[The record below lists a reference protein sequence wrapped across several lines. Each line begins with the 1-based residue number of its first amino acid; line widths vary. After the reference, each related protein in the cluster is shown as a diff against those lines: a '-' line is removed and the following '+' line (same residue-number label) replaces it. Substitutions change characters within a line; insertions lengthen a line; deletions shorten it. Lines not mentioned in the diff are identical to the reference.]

1 MFGFDEKVED
11 EAQEDI
17 SAARD
22 YFLKELERA
31 PFAPALSGEL
41 LARFSIAG
49 SLANFVRTHLP
60 EACFLGTV
68 GNPRQSPVGKPAL
81 ALTAKIRDVKYWQ
94 GYRLSSLYT
103 AWPDVKV
110 DLSALDRPVA
120 AAANGLVSAADA
132 AEFEKQFPVG
142 RHIRGR
148 VIRRAFRVPGY
159 VLSVDGETITTA
171 FLPDSAMTD
180 SDRALG
186 DGMIGLSGI
195 FEVISTRPAK
205 RSVWVRRLSAAAAA
219 AVAAAPKAVV
229 QEVVRP
235 AATDGAGDDDFEL
248 RLKRAQNLYSKGL
261 ITEAE
266 YKATREKIISSL

>member
-1 MFGFDEKVED
+1 MFGFDEKDED
-11 EAQEDI
+11 EARGDI

-22 YFLKELERA
+22 YFLKELDRG

-41 LARFSIAG
+41 LARFSIEG

-68 GNPRQSPVGKPAL
+68 GNLRQSPVGKPAL

-94 GYRLSSLYT
+94 AYRLSNLYT
-103 AWPDVKV
+103 AWPDVEV
-110 DLSALDRPVA
+110 DISALDRPVVPVV
-120 AAANGLVSAADA
+120 VSRSALTADA
-132 AEFEKQFPVG
+132 AEFEKQFPIG

-148 VIRRAFRVPGY
+148 VTRRAFRVPGY
-159 VLSVDGETITTA
+159 VLSVDGESITTA
-171 FLPDSAMTD
+171 FLPESALTE

-186 DGMIGLSGI
+186 DGMIGLSGL

-219 AVAAAPKAVV
+219 AVAAQKVQSVVVPAVAPSN
-229 QEVVRP
+229 
-235 AATDGAGDDDFEL
+235 DGVGDDIEL